1 MNTNIEAARKA
12 FKFILAERLIAV
24 GSCPIHAEEQAE
36 KLLDTFEH
44 LIRNGIVLTP
54 VLLGST
60 EHRSIDKLMGM
71 AEDVWLGRHTN
82 D

>member
-1 MNTNIEAARKA
+1 MNTDIEAARKA
-12 FKFILAERLIAV
+12 FKFVLAERMIAG
-24 GSCPIHAEEQAE
+24 GSCPIHAEDLAE

-60 EHRSIDKLMGM
+60 EHRAIDKLMGLS
-71 AEDVWLGRHTN
+71 ETVWLGLLN
-82 D
+82 E